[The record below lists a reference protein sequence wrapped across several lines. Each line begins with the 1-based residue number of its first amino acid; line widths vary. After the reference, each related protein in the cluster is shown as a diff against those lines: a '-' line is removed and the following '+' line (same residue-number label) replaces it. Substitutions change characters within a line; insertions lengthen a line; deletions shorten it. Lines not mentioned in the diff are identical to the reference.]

1 MNAASDCTHGL
12 ALTRHPGRSSVPT
25 AGPPA
30 LRVAAAHN
38 ALKPGVPR
46 ARFMGISCLA
56 PGQSGDP
63 RSPHYADLLSTWA
76 NGESF
81 PLLYSRSAIEAA
93 TTHWFLV
100 RADGK

>member
-1 MNAASDCTHGL
+1 
-12 ALTRHPGRSSVPT
+12 
-25 AGPPA
+25 
-30 LRVAAAHN
+30 
-38 ALKPGVPR
+38 
-46 ARFMGISCLA
+46 MGISCLA